1 MNVKTVFLS
10 STGKDL
16 AAYREAAGDAIN
28 ALDGYKCIRMEE
40 FGARDAMADDFC
52 QAKVK
57 ECDVFVGILGH
68 CYGSSPKGSEK
79 SYTEQEYDAAIATG
93 KPRLMFLAP
102 EDFPLPAHLV
112 EPDERRK
119 KQRAFRERVSAERI
133 RDTFSTPDDLTWRVV
148 QAIHNW
154 ELQQAAVD
162 QRPAPTRV
170 EGIIP
175 LPPQP
180 YFAHPYPLQEN
191 FTGRVAWRKTLTG
204 WLASDDRPVFA
215 LVALGGMGKSAL
227 TWAWLQRDVL
237 GLPLPG
243 QAPDDPEA
251 AAACRVPEAGRPEG
265 VLWWSFY
272 EREAGFEG
280 FLDRALTY
288 AGGGKLDLAA
298 IPSAYD
304 KAAALVELLRQHRLL
319 LVLDGLEREL
329 RAYASL
335 SAAYQGDAVT
345 EDKRGDFRTCTDPHA
360 ATLLGWLAAGPLRGR
375 VLVTS
380 RLFPRELDGL
390 GGCRHEELRALDPE
404 DAVIFFHA
412 QGVKK
417 GTRAEIQAACAPY
430 GYHPMALRLLSS
442 MIVHDPAGRGDIAVA
457 QGYSP
462 IPDLVPREH
471 HILALAYDALRP
483 PLQEFLSRLA
493 AFRSPLEYP
502 AAAALSVFD
511 SENELKAAIRELM
524 DRGLLLL
531 DRQRGRYDLHPIVR
545 QHAYDRLT
553 DKAGVHTRLCNYFAA
568 VPMPDQDKIQTLED
582 LAPVIELYHHMVGA
596 GQYDEARELFR
607 DRLDE
612 VLYFRFGAYQTC
624 IELLRALFPDGE
636 DRPPRLKNEAAQAWA
651 LTALARS
658 YSRCG
663 QSRRAVP
670 LRRTANDLVDKA
682 GDKRNLAIGL
692 GNLADDQAKL
702 GELAAAERNLRRRIE
717 LCREIKDEFREAVGR
732 QELGH
737 LLAYQGAFAEAGHEL
752 DRSTS
757 HWERASDPQGVCLD
771 ESYRA
776 QRALLTGD
784 AAAAVMAA
792 RRARELADEVARSRY
807 RVERDTIRAEWLL
820 GAALVAQAGGAEG
833 QPGRALADA
842 EAHLTEALNRC
853 RRINLV
859 ELEPDILLT
868 WARWHHAKGDHKQAR
883 KAAEEAL
890 AIADRCDYRL
900 EQADIHN
907 FLARLALDAGDRPPT
922 AGEHARMGYERAWC
936 DGPPHCY
943 KPALDKAARLLGE
956 LGEPPPP
963 LSQAASL

>member
-16 AAYREAAGDAIN
+16 AACRKAAGDAIDK
-28 ALDGYKCIRMEE
+28 LDGYTCIRMED

-52 QAKVK
+52 QAKAK

-79 SYTEQEYDAAIATG
+79 SYTEQEYDAAVSAG

-102 EDFPLPAHLV
+102 EDFPLPTNLR
-112 EPDERRK
+112 EPDERWN
-119 KQRAFRERVSAERI
+119 KQRAFRDRVSAERI
-133 RDTFSTPDDLTWRVV
+133 RDTFISPEDLARRVV

-154 ELQQAAVD
+154 ELQQAAAD
-162 QRPAPTRV
+162 QRPALARA

-180 YFAHPYPLQEN
+180 YFAHPYPLQQN
-191 FTGRVAWRKTLTG
+191 FTGRVAWRKMLTG

-215 LVALGGMGKSAL
+215 LVAIGGMGKSAL

-251 AAACRVPEAGRPEG
+251 AAACRIPEAGRPEG

-280 FLDRALTY
+280 FLDRALSY
-288 AGGGKLDLAA
+288 AGGGKLDPAA

-304 KAAALVELLRQHRLL
+304 KAAALVELLRQRRLL

-335 SAAYQGDAVT
+335 SAAYQGDAVA
-345 EDKRGDFRTCTDPHA
+345 EDERGDFRACTDPHA
-360 ATLLGWLAAGPLRGR
+360 GTLLSWLAAGPLCGR
-375 VLVTS
+375 VLLTS
-380 RLFPRELDGL
+380 RLFPRELDDL
-390 GGCRHEELRALDPE
+390 AGCRREDLIALDAE

-412 QGVKK
+412 QGVK

-430 GYHPMALRLLSS
+430 GYHPMALRLLSG

-483 PLQEFLSRLA
+483 PLREFLSRLA
-493 AFRSPLEYP
+493 GFRSPLEY
-502 AAAALSVFD
+502 AAAKALSVFG
-511 SENELKAAIRELM
+511 SENELKAAIPELM

-531 DRQRGRYDLHPIVR
+531 DRQRERYDLHPIVR
-545 QHAYDRLT
+545 QYAYDRLA
-553 DKAGVHTRLCNYFAA
+553 DKTGVHTRLCDYFAA
-568 VPMPDQDKIQTLED
+568 VPKPEADEVQAVED

-596 GQYDEARELFR
+596 GRYDEACDLFR
-607 DRLDE
+607 DRPGKA
-612 VLYFRFGAYQTC
+612 LYYRFGAYQLC
-624 IELLRALFPDGE
+624 IELLRGLFPDGE
-636 DRPPRLKNEAAQAWA
+636 GRPPRLKLEADQAWT
-651 LTALARS
+651 LNALAVSYARS
-658 YSRCG
+658 G
-663 QSRRAVP
+663 QSRHAVRL
-670 LRRTANDLVDKA
+670 LRMQIGIREKA
-682 GDKRNLAIGL
+682 GDKGNLAIGL
-692 GNLADDQAKL
+692 GNLAEDQVKL
-702 GELAAAERNLRRRIE
+702 GELAAAEQSLRRQIE
-717 LCREIKDEFREAVGR
+717 LCREIKDEFREA
-732 QELGH
+732 LGH
-737 LLAYQGAFAEAGHEL
+737 HDLGLLLACQGAFADAAAEL
-752 DRSTS
+752 DAALAIF
-757 HWERASDPQGVCLD
+757 ERRHALQFQCVAWA
-771 ESYRA
+771 YRA
-776 QRALLTGD
+776 LRALLIGD
-784 AAAAVMAA
+784 AGAAVGAA

-807 RVERDTIRAEWLL
+807 PVECDIIRAEWLL
-820 GAALVAQAGGAEG
+820 GAALVAQAGEAKGETAET
-833 QPGRALADA
+833 LADA
-842 EAHLTEALNRC
+842 EAHLTQALNRC

-859 ELEPDILLT
+859 EHEPDILLA
-868 WARWHHAKGDHKQAR
+868 WARWHHAKGDGKQAH
-883 KAAEEAL
+883 KFAQEAL
-890 AIADRCDYRL
+890 TIADRCEYRL
-900 EQADIHN
+900 QQADIHN
-907 FLARLALDAGDRPPT
+907 FLARLALDAADRK
-922 AGEHARMGYERAWC
+922 AASEHTRMGYERAWC

-943 KPALDKAARLLGE
+943 KPALEEAARLLAE

-963 LSQAASL
+963 LCKAASL